1 MKKLVIVFCILL
13 CASAAFAK
21 TASMQ
26 IGFSTLGV
34 NAGAAAHFGDRF
46 KVGVNGSIVL
56 LGDKNSNDNSFLGW
70 LFGQGFFSVDLIEN
84 TANDLDMRFAFA
96 YMQIDSNAPVEEED
110 VYSIMF
116 AGVTFGVQ
124 YTHWFGDNR
133 NHGIYVG
140 VDIPLG
146 GYVATNDDNDNGH
159 PFVGPFGSLATMG
172 VIASS
177 FRFGY
182 AFQF

>member
-96 YMQIDSNAPVEEED
+96 YMQPSQI
-110 VYSIMF
+110 
-116 AGVTFGVQ
+116 TFRSLSSQIALTAIGIVIV
-124 YTHWFGDNR
+124 R
-133 NHGIYVG
+133 NF
-140 VDIPLG
+140 P
-146 GYVATNDDNDNGH
+146 
-159 PFVGPFGSLATMG
+159 
-172 VIASS
+172 
-177 FRFGY
+177 
-182 AFQF
+182 